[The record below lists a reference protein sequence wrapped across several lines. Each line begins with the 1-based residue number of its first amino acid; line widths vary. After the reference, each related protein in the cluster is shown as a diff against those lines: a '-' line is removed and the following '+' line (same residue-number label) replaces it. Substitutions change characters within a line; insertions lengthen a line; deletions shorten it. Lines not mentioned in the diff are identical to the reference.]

1 MEFVRLSPLGLATLV
16 VGMLL
21 GHVVS
26 LADELPKDTNKIE
39 SLTPEQAQ
47 KLAKEFLGTQAEFK
61 IESGFGFGW
70 GKVPVSNC
78 LPLNGLKSLD
88 VETAKAL
95 VSYRKGPLLLNGL
108 ITLDVPTAKAL
119 AGFTGQ
125 RLFLAGLTTLDA
137 DIAKALA
144 EFEGKALYLNG
155 LTTLNADTARL
166 LAQFK
171 AQWLYLDGLTTLDTN
186 TAKAIAGFKGCK
198 GVSGLSLDG
207 LTTLDTET
215 ARALAGLK
223 GREMSFNGLTMLD
236 TATAKAIAGFKG
248 AGLDLNGLTTLDAK
262 TAEALS
268 DFKGGGLRLDGL
280 TTLNADTAKA
290 LAGFWR
296 TLYLNG
302 LTTLDTDTAKALA
315 QFKGNC
321 LYLNGLTTL
330 DTETAKALAELK
342 GGLRLPVAVRESFF
356 MANLTPETALRLA
369 ALFHGD
375 LSFVTALDSPDS
387 VAIAKVLATLEGPL
401 KLPNL
406 KKISP
411 KTLTALIKKEGE
423 DVEIPLIET
432 LELIPEPDGSVTE
445 DFMIP
450 EGFEMRQRVKE
461 Q

>member
-1 MEFVRLSPLGLATLV
+1 
-16 VGMLL
+16 
-21 GHVVS
+21 
-26 LADELPKDTNKIE
+26 
-39 SLTPEQAQ
+39 
-47 KLAKEFLGTQAEFK
+47 
-61 IESGFGFGW
+61 
-70 GKVPVSNC
+70 
-78 LPLNGLKSLD
+78 
-88 VETAKAL
+88 
-95 VSYRKGPLLLNGL
+95 
-108 ITLDVPTAKAL
+108 
-119 AGFTGQ
+119 
-125 RLFLAGLTTLDA
+125 
-137 DIAKALA
+137 
-144 EFEGKALYLNG
+144 
-155 LTTLNADTARL
+155 
-166 LAQFK
+166 
-171 AQWLYLDGLTTLDTN
+171 
-186 TAKAIAGFKGCK
+186 
-198 GVSGLSLDG
+198 
-207 LTTLDTET
+207 
-215 ARALAGLK
+215 
-223 GREMSFNGLTMLD
+223 MSFNGLTMLD

-342 GGLRLPVAVRESFF
+342 GGLRLPIAVRESFF